1 MVRKAG
7 RRLHRRPPL
16 RAQARPAEGGSML
29 PPRLTRGSP
38 RPPRRRPYRGVGRYG
53 LPTRALFLPRLRSPR
68 SSVRPKRPRAARS
81 SGRRRATR
89 ACGGRPLCRLP
100 SGFRKSPCGPLTS
113 SLRAGVTGS
122 ALASVVRALLCST
135 GSKRPSRQ
143 RQEAW
148 GCARMA
154 RCTLRGAREPGSGGQ
169 SFGHLVAPPP
179 LERSIGTG
187 LCRQTTDKP
196 RFLPQRSLHHGRDGR
211 VPIPLR

>member
-7 RRLHRRPPL
+7 RWLHRRPRL
-16 RAQARPAEGGSML
+16 RPQARPAEGGSML

-81 SGRRRATR
+81 SGRRR
-89 ACGGRPLCRLP
+89 GRLEP
-100 SGFRKSPCGPLTS
+100 
-113 SLRAGVTGS
+113 AGVDPS
-122 ALASVVRALLCST
+122 AVSRVDSERAPADPLPPPCA
-135 GSKRPSRQ
+135 P
-143 RQEAW
+143 AW

-154 RCTLRGAREPGSGGQ
+154 RCPLRGAREPGSGGQ